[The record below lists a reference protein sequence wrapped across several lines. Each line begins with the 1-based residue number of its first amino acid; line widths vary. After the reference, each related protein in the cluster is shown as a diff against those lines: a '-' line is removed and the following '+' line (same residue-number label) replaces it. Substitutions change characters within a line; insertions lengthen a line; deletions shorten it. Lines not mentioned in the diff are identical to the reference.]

1 MDMTLLSCREFAEKL
16 ASKDP
21 TPGGG
26 GAAALV
32 GALGASLGQMVTNLT
47 MGKKTYAEFE
57 DEMSAICAGLEDCRN
72 ALLDL
77 VEEDEKAFQPLA
89 KAYAIPK
96 DDPNRASVLEEATL
110 TACQPPMEM
119 LRTCASAIALLPNL
133 VEHGSRLAVSDA
145 GCAATL
151 LRAAME
157 SAALNVK
164 INTRALQDRAVAESL
179 NKEMQSLLEK
189 SITVAEAVYA
199 SVSKKLG

>member
-145 GCAATL
+145 GCAASL

-179 NKEMQSLLEK
+179 NKEMQSLLDK

>member
-32 GALGASLGQMVTNLT
+32 GALGAALGQMVTNLT
-47 MGKKTYAEFE
+47 MGKKTYAEYE
-57 DEMSAICAGLEDCRN
+57 DEMAAICAGLDACRL

-77 VEEDEKAFQPLA
+77 VQEDENGFQPLA

-96 DDPNRASVLEEATL
+96 DDPTRATVLEEATL

-119 LRTCASAIALLPNL
+119 LRTCASATVLLPNL

-145 GCAATL
+145 GCAASL
-151 LRAAME
+151 LRAAIE

-179 NKEMQSLLEK
+179 NKEMQTILEK
-189 SITVAEAVYA
+189 SIPVAEAVYA
-199 SVSKKLG
+199 AVSKKLG